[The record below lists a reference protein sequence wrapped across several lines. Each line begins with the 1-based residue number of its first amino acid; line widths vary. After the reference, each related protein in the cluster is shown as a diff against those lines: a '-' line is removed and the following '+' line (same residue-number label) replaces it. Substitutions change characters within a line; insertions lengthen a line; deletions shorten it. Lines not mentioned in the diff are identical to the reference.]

1 MILSEWSLLNEDADT
16 SFVTSENVY
25 DSAMAVDDLFDNGI
39 GKLSNARQRLSPCPL
54 LPLVFIIFDTNVWLK
69 GLDIIS
75 EVYENLSNHVIY
87 VPDMVA
93 IELNTIKTK
102 GSTEHL
108 RKLARRAIAWQN
120 RYFRRSDRVRQ
131 QRRDEAMASYEVY
144 ECFNNDDKIIA
155 TCLQLRREG
164 KQIFLCTNDKSMQN
178 FAYSNSIPLFH
189 QNSKRK
195 IQ

>member
-25 DSAMAVDDLFDNGI
+25 DSAMALDDLFDSGI

-69 GLDIIS
+69 GLNFIS

-102 GSTEHL
+102 RSTEQI
-108 RKLARRAIAWQN
+108 RKLARHAIDFIN
-120 RYFRRSDRVRQ
+120 RTLSSDRVRQ
-131 QRRDEAMASYEVY
+131 QKRDEAMTSYEFY
-144 ECFNNDDKIIA
+144 KCFNNDDKIIA

-164 KQIFLCTNDKSMQN
+164 KEIFLCTNDKSMQN
-178 FAYSNSIPLFH
+178 FAYSNSIPLYH

-195 IQ
+195 IK